1 MGRLL
6 RTAERRGHRSG
17 FQAFS
22 RTRQCACGIRIKGSR
37 TSARHGASANCLRTA
52 PRSGRPGQRMVM
64 TGHLFHAGLD
74 PAFPATLS
82 PSVIN
87 GLLRGRLGYDGVVV
101 TDDLQMD
108 AIAAEYTLE
117 EVVLRPSGPERTSC
131 CSAIIWSMIPL
142 SSPRFR
148 PSSSGP
154 SRTEPFP
161 VPGLRRRGGGF

>member
-1 MGRLL
+1 
-6 RTAERRGHRSG
+6 
-17 FQAFS
+17 
-22 RTRQCACGIRIKGSR
+22 
-37 TSARHGASANCLRTA
+37 
-52 PRSGRPGQRMVM
+52 MVM

-117 EVVLRPSGPERTSC
+117 EVVLR
-131 CSAIIWSMIPL
+131 AIGAGADILLFGNNLEYDPAIVAKVQAVIV
-142 SSPRFR
+142 RAVED
-148 PSSSGP
+148 G
-154 SRTEPFP
+154 TFP